1 MGKRKTVTGNGKT
14 EGIGMKEANDE
25 MRRTIRQE
33 RSNVLVEVAHLDTK
47 EAVAVLIAAIN
58 ERALESGLVS
68 EVRFR
73 PLVVRSATEK
83 NDCSTEEAEKSI

>member
-1 MGKRKTVTGNGKT
+1 MTGNGKT

-73 PLVVRSATEK
+73 PLVAGYLLKGMTVPLRKQK
-83 NDCSTEEAEKSI
+83 NQSKIDF

>member
-1 MGKRKTVTGNGKT
+1 
-14 EGIGMKEANDE
+14 

-73 PLVVRSATEK
+73 PLVAG
-83 NDCSTEEAEKSI
+83 

>member
-1 MGKRKTVTGNGKT
+1 
-14 EGIGMKEANDE
+14 MKEANGE

-47 EAVAVLIAAIN
+47 EAVAVLIAAIID
-58 ERALESGLVS
+58 RVLEDGLVS

-73 PLVVRSATEK
+73 PLGAG
-83 NDCSTEEAEKSI
+83 

>member
-1 MGKRKTVTGNGKT
+1 MKGNGKI

>member
-1 MGKRKTVTGNGKT
+1 
-14 EGIGMKEANDE
+14 MKEANDE

-58 ERALESGLVS
+58 ERALEGGLVS
-68 EVRFR
+68 EVGFR
-73 PLVVRSATEK
+73 PLVGRSATER
-83 NDCSTEEAEKSI
+83 NDCSIGEAEKSI

>member
-1 MGKRKTVTGNGKT
+1 MGNGKT

-47 EAVAVLIAAIN
+47 EAVAVLIA
-58 ERALESGLVS
+58 RSTKGRWKVGWSLRCGSGRL
-68 EVRFR
+68 
-73 PLVVRSATEK
+73 
-83 NDCSTEEAEKSI
+83 

>member
-1 MGKRKTVTGNGKT
+1 
-14 EGIGMKEANDE
+14 MKEANDE

-47 EAVAVLIAAIN
+47 EAVAVL
-58 ERALESGLVS
+58 ESGLVS

-73 PLVVRSATEK
+73 PLVVRGSY
-83 NDCSTEEAEKSI
+83 

>member
-1 MGKRKTVTGNGKT
+1 
-14 EGIGMKEANDE
+14 

-58 ERALESGLVS
+58 ERALENGLVS

-73 PLVVRSATEK
+73 PLVAG
-83 NDCSTEEAEKSI
+83 

>member
-1 MGKRKTVTGNGKT
+1 MRGNGKT

-58 ERALESGLVS
+58 ERALEGGLVS

-73 PLVVRSATEK
+73 PLVGRSATER
-83 NDCSTEEAEKSI
+83 NDCSIGEAEKSI

>member
-1 MGKRKTVTGNGKT
+1 
-14 EGIGMKEANDE
+14 MKEANDE

-58 ERALESGLVS
+58 ERALERGLVS
-68 EVRFR
+68 EVGFR
-73 PLVVRSATEK
+73 PLAVWGE
-83 NDCSTEEAEKSI
+83 C

>member
-1 MGKRKTVTGNGKT
+1 
-14 EGIGMKEANDE
+14 MKEANGE

-73 PLVVRSATEK
+73 PLVGRSPTER
-83 NDCSTEEAEKSI
+83 NDYSIEETEKSI